1 MKTPGTATINAS
13 GIPGLIR
20 TEPPVGSIV
29 AFAGDVTQNMIEPS
43 GWTVCDGR
51 ALNVAQ
57 YPVLFAVIG
66 YRFGGSDGQFHIP
79 QADVANISPVGDTA
93 ETRPS
98 NITISQLIRFA

>member
-1 MKTPGTATINAS
+1 MKTPGAATINAS

-29 AFAGDVTQNMIEPS
+29 AFAGDATKNTIESS
-43 GWTVCDGR
+43 GWMVCDGR
-51 ALNVAQ
+51 ALNVEQ

-79 QADVANISPVGDTA
+79 QADVANISPVGDAT
-93 ETRPS
+93 ETRPT
-98 NITISQLIRFA
+98 NITISQLIRFV

>member
-13 GIPGLIR
+13 GIPGFIR

-29 AFAGDVTQNMIEPS
+29 AFAGDATKNTIESS
-43 GWTVCDGR
+43 GWMVCDGR
-51 ALNVAQ
+51 TLNVAQ

-93 ETRPS
+93 ESRPA
-98 NITISQLIRFA
+98 NVTISQLIRFV